1 MNTENNQHDSW
12 GEASEPQLMLR
23 IDRHGQVKLL
33 PYAYQLEVTFEE
45 GDFIRLEYTSCVVE
59 ITGRDLAEILPLL
72 QKHYLSH
79 LRIGDKIKEIKVSGS
94 SRSEG

>member
-1 MNTENNQHDSW
+1 MNTENELQNSW
-12 GEASEPQLMLR
+12 DETSEPQLMLR

-33 PYAYQLEVTFEE
+33 PYAYLVEVTLEKK
-45 GDFIRLEYTSCVVE
+45 DFIRLEFTSCVIE
-59 ITGRDLAEILPLL
+59 ITGNDLEEILSPL
-72 QKHYLSH
+72 QKHCLSH